1 MVINTRNVWGYI
13 VTTFMQ
19 QNVLASNHLKSL
31 FSLLKRRE
39 FVQSETSN
47 LDKYGAVRSTVV
59 DVSKKDFFHQFTP
72 LFPLKVFVSTS
83 CSPVT
88 FFSEV
93 SSDKSLWDCCKL
105 WLSAR
110 YNKFFSGKGTKST
123 LLSRALLLLFCNH
136 EMKAWHLFLNNE
148 RNKMKASENVDQFF
162 RFGMIKSFFWVR
174 S

>member
-59 DVSKKDFFHQFTP
+59 DVSKKDFLHQFTP

-88 FFSEV
+88 FFFWS
-93 SSDKSLWDCCKL
+93 KL
-105 WLSAR
+105 W
-110 YNKFFSGKGTKST
+110 
-123 LLSRALLLLFCNH
+123 
-136 EMKAWHLFLNNE
+136 
-148 RNKMKASENVDQFF
+148 
-162 RFGMIKSFFWVR
+162 
-174 S
+174 